1 MTEEQLSQRPRRP
14 YHSLARERQ
23 AEESRQR
30 ILDAARSLFLKKGYA
45 GTTVD
50 AIAEGAGLS
59 PKTVTAVFGSKLGVL
74 TELLR
79 PSTFGQR
86 YQQLLERL
94 QTEADPVQRVSL
106 VAEITC
112 QVYDA
117 LAPELDLLRGAASI
131 APELTELARQVE
143 ARRRENQGRLISYLA
158 SRGVLHQGL
167 QLEEATDELWAL
179 SSYDL
184 YRMLVVERGWASE
197 RYEAWLANVLRQ
209 RLLDPQDQGE
219 AS

>member
-1 MTEEQLSQRPRRP
+1 MTEAPRSERPRRP

-59 PKTVTAVFGSKLGVL
+59 PKTVNAVFGSKLGVL
-74 TELLR
+74 TELVQ
-79 PSTFGQR
+79 PSAFGQR

-94 QTEADPVQRVSL
+94 QTDPDPVQRVVLTAS
-106 VAEITC
+106 ITC

-143 ARRRENQGRLISYLA
+143 ARRREYQGRLITYLI
-158 SRGVLHQGL
+158 SRGVLQQGL
-167 QLEEATDELWAL
+167 QPEEATDELWAL

-184 YRMLVVERGWASE
+184 YRLLVVERGWASE
-197 RYEAWLANVLRQ
+197 RYEAWLAHMLLQ
-209 RLLDPQDQGE
+209 RLLDLQTFPP
-219 AS
+219 S

>member
-1 MTEEQLSQRPRRP
+1 MTEAPLSERPKRP

-45 GTTVD
+45 GTTMD

-59 PKTVTAVFGSKLGVL
+59 PKTVNAVFGSKIGVL

-86 YQQLLERL
+86 YQQLLERI
-94 QTEADPVQRVSL
+94 QTDADPVQRVKLTAS
-106 VAEITC
+106 ITR

-117 LAPELDLLRGAASI
+117 LAPELDLLRGVSSI

-143 ARRRENQGRLISYLA
+143 ARRRTNQGRLITYLV
-158 SRGVLHQGL
+158 SQGILHQEL
-167 QLEEATDELWAL
+167 QSEEATDELWAL

-184 YRMLVVERGWASE
+184 YRLLVVERGWTSDH
-197 RYEAWLANVLRQ
+197 YEAWLANVLLQ
-209 RLLDPQDQGE
+209 RLLDPQTFP
-219 AS
+219 SS

>member
-1 MTEEQLSQRPRRP
+1 MTEAPRSQRPRRP

-30 ILDAARSLFLKKGYA
+30 ILEAARSLFLKQGYS

-59 PKTVTAVFGSKLGVL
+59 PKTVAGVFGSKIGVL
-74 TELLR
+74 TELVR

-94 QTEADPVQRVSL
+94 QTEADPVQRVALTAS
-106 VAEITC
+106 ITC

-143 ARRRENQGRLISYLA
+143 ARRRANQGRLITYLV
-158 SRGVLHQGL
+158 SRGVLRQGL
-167 QLEEATDELWAL
+167 QPEEATDELWAL

-184 YRMLVVERGWASE
+184 YRLLVVERGWASE
-197 RYEAWLANVLRQ
+197 RYEAWLAHMLLQ
-209 RLLDPQDQGE
+209 RLLDPQ
-219 AS
+219 AFPSS

>member
-1 MTEEQLSQRPRRP
+1 MTEAPLSERPRRP

-23 AEESRQR
+23 AAESRQR
-30 ILDAARSLFLKKGYA
+30 ILDVARSLFLKRGYS

-59 PKTVTAVFGSKLGVL
+59 PKTVTAMFGTKLGVL

-94 QTEADPVQRVSL
+94 QTNEDPVQRVAL

-112 QVYDA
+112 QVYGA
-117 LAPELDLLRGAASI
+117 LAPELNLLRGAASI
-131 APELTELARQVE
+131 APELAELARQVE
-143 ARRRENQGRLISYLA
+143 ARRRENQGRLIAYLV

-167 QLEEATDELWAL
+167 QPEEATDELWAL

-184 YRMLVVERGWASE
+184 YRLLVVERGWASE
-197 RYEAWLANVLRQ
+197 RYEAWLANVLLQ
-209 RLLDPQDQGE
+209 RLLDPQ
-219 AS
+219 SFPSS

>member
-1 MTEEQLSQRPRRP
+1 MTEAPRSERSRRP

-50 AIAEGAGLS
+50 AIAEEAGLS
-59 PKTVTAVFGSKLGVL
+59 PKTVNAVFGSKLGVL

-94 QTEADPVQRVSL
+94 QTDPDPVQRVVLTAS
-106 VAEITC
+106 ITC

-131 APELTELARQVE
+131 APELAELARQVE
-143 ARRRENQGRLISYLA
+143 VRRREYQKRLITYLVG
-158 SRGVLHQGL
+158 RGVLRQGL
-167 QLEEATDELWAL
+167 QPEEATDELWAL

-184 YRMLVVERGWASE
+184 YRLLVVERGWASE
-197 RYEAWLANVLRQ
+197 RYEAWLAHVLHQ
-209 RLLDPQDQGE
+209 RLLDPQ
-219 AS
+219 SFPSS

>member
-1 MTEEQLSQRPRRP
+1 MTEAPLSERPRRP

-30 ILDAARSLFLKKGYA
+30 ILDAARSLFLKRGYA

-74 TELLR
+74 TDLLR

-94 QTEADPVQRVSL
+94 QTEPDPVQRVALTAS
-106 VAEITC
+106 ITC

-143 ARRRENQGRLISYLA
+143 ARRRENQGRLITYLVN
-158 SRGVLHQGL
+158 RGVLHQGL
-167 QLEEATDELWAL
+167 QPEEATDELWAL

-197 RYEAWLANVLRQ
+197 RYEAWLANVLLQ
-209 RLLDPQDQGE
+209 RLLDPQ
-219 AS
+219 SYPPL

>member
-1 MTEEQLSQRPRRP
+1 
-14 YHSLARERQ
+14 LARERQ

-30 ILDAARSLFLKKGYA
+30 ILDAARSLFMKKGYA

-59 PKTVTAVFGSKLGVL
+59 PKTVTAVFGSKIGVL
-74 TELLR
+74 TELVR

-86 YQQLLERL
+86 YQQPLERL
-94 QTEADPVQRVSL
+94 QTDADPVQW
-106 VAEITC
+106 VALTASITC
-112 QVYDA
+112 QVYNA

-143 ARRRENQGRLISYLA
+143 ARRRANQERLITYLL
-158 SRGVLHQGL
+158 SQGVLRQGL
-167 QLEEATDELWAL
+167 QPEEATDELWAL

-184 YRMLVVERGWASE
+184 YRLLVVERGWASE
-197 RYEAWLANVLRQ
+197 RYEAWLAHVLLQ
-209 RLLDPQDQGE
+209 RLLDPQTLPP
-219 AS
+219 S

>member
-1 MTEEQLSQRPRRP
+1 MTEAPHSERPRRP

-30 ILDAARSLFLKKGYA
+30 ILDAARSLFLKRGYA

-59 PKTVTAVFGSKLGVL
+59 PKTVTAVFGSKIGVL
-74 TELLR
+74 TELVR

-94 QTEADPVQRVSL
+94 QTEADPVQRVALTAS
-106 VAEITC
+106 ITC

-143 ARRRENQGRLISYLA
+143 ARRREYQGRLITYLI
-158 SRGVLHQGL
+158 SRGILRQGL
-167 QLEEATDELWAL
+167 QPEEATDELWAL

-184 YRMLVVERGWASE
+184 YRLLVVERGWASE
-197 RYEAWLANVLRQ
+197 RYETWLANVLLQ
-209 RLLDPQDQGE
+209 RLLDPQ
-219 AS
+219 SFPSS

>member
-1 MTEEQLSQRPRRP
+1 MTEAPHSERPRRP

-30 ILDAARSLFLKKGYA
+30 ILDAARSLFLKRGYS

-59 PKTVTAVFGSKLGVL
+59 PKTVTAVFGTKLGVL

-94 QTEADPVQRVSL
+94 QTDADPVQRVAL

-112 QVYDA
+112 QVYSA
-117 LAPELDLLRGAASI
+117 LAPELNLLRGAASI
-131 APELTELARQVE
+131 APELAELARQVE
-143 ARRRENQGRLISYLA
+143 ARRRENQGRLITYLV
-158 SRGVLHQGL
+158 SRGVLHHGL
-167 QLEEATDELWAL
+167 QPEEATDELWAL

-184 YRMLVVERGWASE
+184 YRLLVVERGWASE
-197 RYEAWLANVLRQ
+197 RYEAWLAKVLHQ
-209 RLLDPQDQGE
+209 RLLDPQ
-219 AS
+219 SFPSS

>member
-1 MTEEQLSQRPRRP
+1 M
-14 YHSLARERQ
+14 
-23 AEESRQR
+23 
-30 ILDAARSLFLKKGYA
+30 
-45 GTTVD
+45 D

-59 PKTVTAVFGSKLGVL
+59 PKTVTAVYGSKLGVL

-94 QTEADPVQRVSL
+94 QTDADPVQRVVLTAS
-106 VAEITC
+106 ITC

-143 ARRRENQGRLISYLA
+143 ARQERETGASDYLPGQPRCIAPGASPRRGHR
-158 SRGVLHQGL
+158 
-167 QLEEATDELWAL
+167 
-179 SSYDL
+179 
-184 YRMLVVERGWASE
+184 
-197 RYEAWLANVLRQ
+197 
-209 RLLDPQDQGE
+209 
-219 AS
+219 

>member
-1 MTEEQLSQRPRRP
+1 MTEAPHSERPKRP

-30 ILDAARSLFLKKGYA
+30 ILDAARSLFLQKGYA

-59 PKTVTAVFGSKLGVL
+59 PKTVNAVFGSKIGVL

-94 QTEADPVQRVSL
+94 QTDADPVQRVKLTAS
-106 VAEITC
+106 ITR

-143 ARRRENQGRLISYLA
+143 ARRRANQGRLITYLV
-158 SRGVLHQGL
+158 SQGILRQEL
-167 QLEEATDELWAL
+167 QPEEATDELWAL

-184 YRMLVVERGWASE
+184 YRLLVVERGWTSE
-197 RYEAWLANVLRQ
+197 RYEAWLANMLLQ
-209 RLLDPQDQGE
+209 RLLDPQ
-219 AS
+219 AFL

>member
-1 MTEEQLSQRPRRP
+1 MTEAPHSERPRRQ

-30 ILDAARSLFLKKGYA
+30 ILDAARSLFLKGGYA

-59 PKTVTAVFGSKLGVL
+59 PKTITAVFGSKLGVL

-94 QTEADPVQRVSL
+94 QTEPDPVQRVTL

-117 LAPELDLLRGAASI
+117 LAPELELLRGAASI

-143 ARRRENQGRLISYLA
+143 ARRRENQGRLITYLVN
-158 SRGVLHQGL
+158 RGVLRQGL
-167 QLEEATDELWAL
+167 QPEEAADELWAL

-197 RYEAWLANVLRQ
+197 RYKVWFDKHAA
-209 RLLDPQDQGE
+209 P
-219 AS
+219 APA

>member
-1 MTEEQLSQRPRRP
+1 MTEATRSERPKRQ

-23 AEESRQR
+23 AKESRKR

-50 AIAEGAGLS
+50 AIAEEAGLS
-59 PKTVTAVFGSKLGVL
+59 PKTVNAVFGSKIGVL

-79 PSTFGQR
+79 PSTFGQK

-94 QTEADPVQRVSL
+94 QTDVDPVQRVALTAS
-106 VAEITC
+106 ITR
-112 QVYDA
+112 QAYDA
-117 LAPELDLLRGAASI
+117 LAPELDLLREASSI

-143 ARRRENQGRLISYLA
+143 ARRRSLQGRLITYLI
-158 SRGVLHQGL
+158 SRGVIRKEL
-167 QLEEATDELWAL
+167 QPEEATDELWAL

-184 YRMLVVERGWASE
+184 YRMLVVERNWASDH
-197 RYEAWLANVLRQ
+197 YEAWLANMLLQ
-209 RLLDPQDQGE
+209 RLLDPQ
-219 AS
+219 AFPSL

>member
-1 MTEEQLSQRPRRP
+1 MTEAPRSERPRRP

-30 ILDAARSLFLKKGYA
+30 ILEAARSLFLQKGYA

-74 TELLR
+74 TELVQ
-79 PSTFGQR
+79 PSAFGQR

-94 QTEADPVQRVSL
+94 QTDPDPVQRVVLTASI
-106 VAEITC
+106 AC

-131 APELTELARQVE
+131 APELAELARQVE
-143 ARRRENQGRLISYLA
+143 VRRREYQGRLITYLI

-167 QLEEATDELWAL
+167 QPEEATDELWAL

-184 YRMLVVERGWASE
+184 YRLLVVERGWASE
-197 RYEAWLANVLRQ
+197 RYEAWLAHVLLQ
-209 RLLDPQDQGE
+209 RLLDPQTLPP
-219 AS
+219 S

>member
-1 MTEEQLSQRPRRP
+1 MTEAPLSQRPRRP

-30 ILDAARSLFLKKGYA
+30 ILDAARSLFMKRGYA

-94 QTEADPVQRVSL
+94 QTDADPVQRVAL

-143 ARRRENQGRLISYLA
+143 ARRRENQGRLITYLV
-158 SRGVLHQGL
+158 SRGVLRQGL
-167 QLEEATDELWAL
+167 HPEEATDELWAL

-184 YRMLVVERGWASE
+184 YRLLVVERGWASE
-197 RYEAWLANVLRQ
+197 RYEAWLANVLLQ
-209 RLLDPQDQGE
+209 RLLEPQ
-219 AS
+219 AFSSS